1 MKIIQ
6 SFWSKPFFK
15 ENDDLN
21 ARFKGGWLS
30 ANFFFYSCL
39 LSCLKFK
46 QYYGEVSLYTDDLG
60 KELLIDKL
68 EIPYSKVLLDLN
80 SLQNYPP
87 ELWALGKILSYSVQD
102 TPFIHADTD
111 VFVWDKFSQQLL
123 EADLLAQNF
132 EFNFPKYK
140 EVLEIAL
147 TEFQN
152 FSRDSFPMYEQT
164 NDVFAFNAGIIGG
177 NNISFFKEF
186 KSKVFQII
194 DDNLDKLNKIDLGV
208 FNMVYEQMLGF
219 ELAQKKQFEISFL
232 KPKMNEAFTNVMKFH
247 LVPIK
252 ENYIHSV
259 GYAKKSIEMCEQL
272 KYRLKYEFPLEYEKL
287 NQNLTKHNLSSKAE
301 ILDDEKRFDF
311 LSKIY
316 DWLGK
321 SSWEA
326 VLETKFQLSKTTR
339 LNEISDDEI
348 EIYYYSPQ
356 HKTEQK
362 LEMEDWD
369 FLLLFFHEQNTINK
383 ITVEISKDE
392 SFMANITLEELKEK
406 IFSFVMD
413 RCIYHEILLP
423 LNIVKYE

>member
-21 ARFKGGWLS
+21 ARFKGGWLN

-46 QYYGEVSLYTDDLG
+46 QNYGEVLLYTDDLG

-68 EIPYSKVLLDLN
+68 EIPYSKVQLDLN

-87 ELWALGKILSYSVQD
+87 ELWALGKILSYSLQEA
-102 TPFIHADTD
+102 PFIHADTD
-111 VFVWDKFSQQLL
+111 VFVWDKLPQPLL
-123 EADLLAQNF
+123 DADLLAQNF

-140 EVLEIAL
+140 EVLETAL
-147 TEFQN
+147 KEFQN
-152 FSRDSFPMYEQT
+152 FPRNLFSIYEQT

-177 NNISFFKEF
+177 NNVSFFKEY

-194 DDNLDKLNKIDLGV
+194 DDNLDQLSKIDLGV

-219 ELAQKKQFEISFL
+219 ELAQEKQIEIRFL

-252 ENYIHSV
+252 ENYIHTV
-259 GYAKKSIEMCEQL
+259 GYAKKSTEMCEQL

-287 NQNLTKHNLSSKAE
+287 NRNLVENNLSSESE
-301 ILDDEKRFDF
+301 IFDDEERFDF

-316 DWLGK
+316 AWMENTCWDTI
-321 SSWEA
+321 
-326 VLETKFQLSKTTR
+326 LETPFQLSKTTR
-339 LNEISDDEI
+339 LNEISEDEI
-348 EIYYYSPQ
+348 ELYYYSPQ

-369 FLLLFFHEQNTINK
+369 FLLLFFREQNTINQ
-383 ITVEISKDE
+383 IILEISKDE
-392 SFMANITLEELKEK
+392 SFMQSISVEELKEK
-406 IFSFVMD
+406 VFSFVMD

-423 LNIVKYE
+423 LNIV

>member
-39 LSCLKFK
+39 LSCLKFR
-46 QYYGEVSLYTDDLG
+46 QNYGEVSLFTDDLG

-68 EIPYSKVLLDLN
+68 QIPYSKVQLDLN
-80 SLQNYPP
+80 SLQHYPS
-87 ELWALGKILSYSVQD
+87 ELWALGKILTYSLQQE
-102 TPFIHADTD
+102 PFIHADTD
-111 VFVWDKFSQQLL
+111 VFVWNKFPKQLL

-132 EFNFPKYK
+132 EFNFPKYAA
-140 EVLEIAL
+140 VLETAL
-147 TEFQN
+147 TEFRN
-152 FSRDSFPMYEQT
+152 FSRDSFPLYDQT
-164 NDVFAFNAGIIGG
+164 KDVFAFNAGIIGG
-177 NNISFFKEF
+177 NNTSFFKEF
-186 KSKVFQII
+186 KAKVFQII
-194 DDNLDKLNKIDLGV
+194 DDNLDKLNKIDIGV

-219 ELAQKKQFEISFL
+219 ELAQKKQIEINFL

-252 ENYIHSV
+252 ENYIHTV

-287 NQNLTKHNLSSKAE
+287 NQNLIKHNLSTEQE
-301 ILDDEKRFDF
+301 ILDDEGRFGF

-316 DWLGK
+316 NWMEN
-321 SSWEA
+321 SSWQD
-326 VLETKFQLSKTTR
+326 VLEMPFQLSKTTR
-339 LNEISDDEI
+339 FEEISEDEI
-348 EIYYYSPQ
+348 EIFYHSPQ

-369 FLLLFFHEQNTINK
+369 FLLLFFHEQNTIK
-383 ITVEISKDE
+383 QIIAEISKDE
-392 SFMANITLEELKEK
+392 TFMQSITIEELKEK
-406 IFSFVMD
+406 VFSFVMD

-423 LNIVKYE
+423 LNIV

>member
-39 LSCLKFK
+39 LSCLKFR
-46 QYYGEVSLYTDDLG
+46 QNYGEVSLYTDDLG

-68 EIPYSKVLLDLN
+68 EIPYSEVSLDLN
-80 SLQNYPP
+80 SLQNYPC
-87 ELWALGKILSYSVQD
+87 ELWALGKIKAYSLQD
-102 TPFIHADTD
+102 KPFIHADTD
-111 VFVWDKFSQQLL
+111 VFVWEKFPERLL

-132 EFNFPKYK
+132 EFNFPKYG

-147 TEFQN
+147 AEFEN
-152 FSRDSFPMYEQT
+152 FPRDSFPMYAQT
-164 NDVFAFNAGIIGG
+164 KDVFAFNAGIIGG
-177 NNISFFKEF
+177 NNIAFFKEF

-194 DDNLDKLNKIDLGV
+194 DDNLDKLDKIDLGV
-208 FNMVYEQMLGF
+208 FNMVYEQMLGY
-219 ELAQKKQFEISFL
+219 ELANEKQIEIHFL

-252 ENYIHSV
+252 ENYIHTV

-287 NQNLTKHNLSSKAE
+287 NQNLVKHNLSTEEE

-311 LSKIY
+311 LSKMY
-316 DWLGK
+316 NWMEK
-321 SSWEA
+321 STWKV
-326 VLETKFQLSKTTR
+326 VLETAFQLSETTR
-339 LNEISDDEI
+339 LNQISDDEI

-369 FLLLFFHEQNTINK
+369 FLLLFFHEPNTINQ
-383 ITVEISKDE
+383 IISEISKDE
-392 SFMANITLEELKEK
+392 SFMQSITREELEEKV
-406 IFSFVMD
+406 FSFVMD

-423 LNIVKYE
+423 INIV